1 MERHYETQSGF
12 PRSAT
17 LSHDFHAPVS
27 TIQWVVSGFVLVLG
41 MVIPVSCWAM
51 ERFGAKQMWMCSAR
65 NCVSHKCAPPGSES
79 PDSRDWMSAVTE
91 SGGWLASTATR
102 MPRSV

>member
-1 MERHYETQSGF
+1 MRPNPDPSLGR
-12 PRSAT
+12 PPP
-17 LSHDFHAPVS
+17 APS
-27 TIQWVVSGFVLVLG
+27 PPCASGFVLALG

-51 ERFGAKQMWMCSAR
+51 ERFGAKQMWMYSAR
-65 NCVSHKCAPPGSES
+65 NCISHKCPPPGSES

-91 SGGWLASTATR
+91 SGGWSASTVTR